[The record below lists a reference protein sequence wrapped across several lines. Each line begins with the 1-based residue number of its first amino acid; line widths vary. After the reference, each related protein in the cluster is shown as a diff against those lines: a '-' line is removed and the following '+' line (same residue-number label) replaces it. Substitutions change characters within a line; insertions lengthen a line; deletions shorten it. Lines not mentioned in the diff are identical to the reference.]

1 MSHEMMD
8 EAETADFLQMSGRSV
23 VRRTADGTL
32 PGSRRIGQCVRWSRS
47 ILRAWIIFGCPED
60 AEGFEV
66 RCQQWIPEVLTAG
79 DTRRLP
85 EDRS

>member
-1 MSHEMMD
+1 MTHELMD

-32 PGSRRIGQCVRWSRS
+32 TGSRRIGQCVRWSRS
-47 ILRAWIIFGCPED
+47 VLRAWIIAGCPAN
-60 AEGFEV
+60 AEEFEV
-66 RCQQWIPEVLTAG
+66 SLHRWIPEVLTAS
-79 DTRRLP
+79 DSRRLP